1 MQAQQSQKV
10 TFFDFNPPWEGD
22 DSRLWL
28 KQVILFLLCV
38 GFYALFLLVGY
49 TYQGSTLPTLFSG
62 SEGTVHIVEFTAW
75 FVTLF
80 FYVDLVYVAWF
91 KTERDKLAYKQTWT
105 AQSLYHARY
114 NTSFGLGFF
123 IIFLFYIIRL
133 GSNWIWNF
141 DINVANIN
149 LSMTLAQTDPS
160 FSYWYTFFAAL
171 LVAGGFG
178 AYSQFLFQLERVMLG
193 RKVPVL
199 WVIPIIGIILIIFVP
214 YNSHILTIPF
224 TTGLQLPID
233 TYYLGM
239 IIAWIG
245 AALVPILYF
254 ILSKWYEYE
263 NPKFAKESLSQSRGF
278 LLLSLAAFFNLNHDL
293 YFVQGVAPVYG
304 GILFG
309 LEVVFSMFL
318 GPLCNLVGFIM
329 IRRVYKA

>member
-1 MQAQQSQKV
+1 
-10 TFFDFNPPWEGD
+10 
-22 DSRLWL
+22 
-28 KQVILFLLCV
+28 VI
-38 GFYALFLLVGY
+38 
-49 TYQGSTLPTLFSG
+49 
-62 SEGTVHIVEFTAW
+62 EFTAW

-80 FYVDLVYVAWF
+80 FYVDLVYVAHF
-91 KTERDKLAYKQTWT
+91 KAVRDNLTYQQTWT

-114 NTSFGLGFF
+114 NAAFGWGFF

-141 DINVANIN
+141 DISVANIYQSIMIEN
-149 LSMTLAQTDPS
+149 SGSVPG
-160 FSYWYTFFAAL
+160 FSYWYTFFAIL

-178 AYSQFLFQLERVMLG
+178 AYSQLLFQLERVMLG

-199 WVIPIIGIILIIFVP
+199 WVIPVIGIILIIFVP
-214 YNSHILTIPF
+214 YSPDIITIPF
-224 TTGLQLPID
+224 TSTLKVYVD
-233 TYYLGM
+233 TYVLGM

-254 ILSKWYEYE
+254 IQSKWFEYE
-263 NPKFAKESLSQSRGF
+263 NPQFAKDSLRQAKGF
-278 LLLSLAAFFNLNHDL
+278 LLLSIAAFFNLNHEL

-304 GILFG
+304 GILYG

-318 GPLCNLVGFIM
+318 GPLCNLLGFIM